1 MTGEYEKSI
10 PLCREYLYNTTAD
23 RFRAFG
29 GWKLGF
35 SYWMTGQKEL
45 IEPLYR
51 DVIDKWSK
59 EVESYDRFSARKCN
73 EYLERKGFTAVEELM
88 LPSIW
93 LTELKQWDAALSK
106 ANRALK
112 LVVQHPQEA
121 GPVTLDLQ
129 KLSPAALED
138 VAVLEYVLGVSEIG
152 MGNVDVGL
160 VHLRTAVTIDPPRE
174 TWITPYANVAIA
186 QAELRRDALAVSE
199 KYLTAAEN
207 PAVKQFDFDGRLRM
221 MCKKAHEQLDAKK
234 GAAAK
239 K

>member
-1 MTGEYEKSI
+1 
-10 PLCREYLYNTTAD
+10 
-23 RFRAFG
+23 
-29 GWKLGF
+29 
-35 SYWMTGQKEL
+35 
-45 IEPLYR
+45 
-51 DVIDKWSK
+51 
-59 EVESYDRFSARKCN
+59 VESYDRFSARKCK

-160 VHLRTAVTIDPPRE
+160 VHLRTA
-174 TWITPYANVAIA
+174 NVAIA